1 MKWELII
8 VILLIIPQVGL
19 INNHHNI
26 AKPLPLSPL
35 VASNLEIT
43 LVDEQLFIVLN
54 SYPVTTNMS
63 AYVKVIAQSSVS
75 GYGPAYLINAIT
87 NNGWWYQLGVAYNW
101 PYSNG
106 SYDPGFHLIYMVWAS
121 NGSPAIGPF
130 LVNFNGQ
137 VNSGD
142 EVLLEMYFS
151 GSNIILSAYDIYT
164 GATASV
170 SVKAEGTTFT
180 TSNNLIHG
188 FITGLMTEW
197 YHSRPYYGGEQGVI
211 YKLPYFS
218 SYFTLGADEFQ
229 NSSNVLFYVT
239 HDYLAQNNYTF
250 YNLSFGGAFE
260 ASNGVYFVTGDLYP
274 IFLNYKIIGGNFT
287 QQLNVTYQCLN
298 YIKTSELPSLI
309 FANPGTN
316 LTVPTL
322 IVKGFSR
329 IILINQTPIEV
340 LRSGNLT
347 LYYQL
352 QYYVNVNIK
361 VNSTVNNMPFNL
373 TSGWYNASSNI
384 SISNYTYYNNKSRLY
399 IISVYPSFQFTLKG
413 PVNISIIYVLQYYVE
428 LVSSLPVFGSINGTN
443 TTISS
448 NWFNA
453 NTIIQIYN
461 KTFYPNNLTR
471 IIITKISPSNIIIV
485 NKSYTVFIK
494 SLVQY
499 FVKIIS
505 PIRVFALINGSNTTL
520 SSNWY
525 NANTSIQVENIT
537 YYGLNDE
544 YRYLIVNILPSQNI
558 IIKNPIIIK
567 IIAVKQY
574 PIHVISPITVFALI
588 NGTNETLPS
597 FFWINSGTQI
607 NIENI
612 TYYINNTSRLIITN
626 ISPYSS
632 FVVNNPINISITTLS
647 QYFLNISSNHLVY
660 AYVNGKNVT
669 LNSNWY
675 DNGTEIIIYRIW
687 YFNSTE
693 RQYLVS
699 ISVNGKN
706 IAQNVIIINQPIF
719 LRLSYV
725 IQYYI
730 NLTSNIPVKA
740 IVNTSL
746 VTFKPNWYD
755 EGTPIMFLNST
766 YYVTNDTRY
775 IILSITPM
783 NFTVNHSLNVIVK
796 DMEEFLVKAN
806 NPVIF
811 IINNESIN
819 TSEVWVPNGE
829 IIQVLKYYYI
839 STNERIF
846 YNTTNYTL
854 DVTKPLDVSV
864 IPVREYL
871 VNINGSSMWLPY
883 GSIVTLSESLP
894 IYEQGK
900 WVGTYNVSNGANITI
915 TSPVTETFVKS
926 VNGLFV
932 GIILLII
939 GLILIVVL
947 IFVIRSSKPK
957 F

>member
-1 MKWELII
+1 
-8 VILLIIPQVGL
+8 
-19 INNHHNI
+19 
-26 AKPLPLSPL
+26 
-35 VASNLEIT
+35 
-43 LVDEQLFIVLN
+43 
-54 SYPVTTNMS
+54 
-63 AYVKVIAQSSVS
+63 
-75 GYGPAYLINAIT
+75 
-87 NNGWWYQLGVAYNW
+87 
-101 PYSNG
+101 
-106 SYDPGFHLIYMVWAS
+106 
-121 NGSPAIGPF
+121 
-130 LVNFNGQ
+130 
-137 VNSGD
+137 
-142 EVLLEMYFS
+142 
-151 GSNIILSAYDIYT
+151 
-164 GATASV
+164 
-170 SVKAEGTTFT
+170 
-180 TSNNLIHG
+180 
-188 FITGLMTEW
+188 
-197 YHSRPYYGGEQGVI
+197 
-211 YKLPYFS
+211 
-218 SYFTLGADEFQ
+218 EFQ
-229 NSSNVLFYVT
+229 NSSNIFYVT

-309 FANPGTN
+309 FANLGTN

-361 VNSTVNNMPFNL
+361 VNSSVNNMPFNL
-373 TSGWYNASSNI
+373 TSGWYNGSSNI

-448 NWFNA
+448 NWFNVD
-453 NTIIQIYN
+453 TIIQIYN
-461 KTFYPNNLTR
+461 KTFYPNNVTR
-471 IIITKISPSNIIIV
+471 ITITKISPSNIIIV

-647 QYFLNISSNHLVY
+647 QYFLNISSNRLVY

-675 DNGTEIIIYRIW
+675 DNSTEIIIYRIW

-755 EGTPIMFLNST
+755 EGTPIMFLNYT

-900 WVGTYNVSNGANITI
+900 WVGTYNASNGVNITI

>member
-19 INNHHNI
+19 INNHNI

-43 LVDEQLFIVLN
+43 LVDEQLFIALN

-63 AYVKVIAQSSVS
+63 AYVKVIAQSSIS

-121 NGSPAIGPF
+121 NGSPVIGPF

-164 GATASV
+164 GAKASV

-229 NSSNVLFYVT
+229 NSSNIFYVT

-309 FANPGTN
+309 FANLGTN

-361 VNSTVNNMPFNL
+361 VNSSVNNMPFNL
-373 TSGWYNASSNI
+373 TSGWYNGSSNI

-461 KTFYPNNLTR
+461 KTFYPNNVTR
-471 IIITKISPSNIIIV
+471 ITITKISPSNIIIV

-647 QYFLNISSNHLVY
+647 QYFLNISSNRLVY

-755 EGTPIMFLNST
+755 EGTPIMFLNYT

-900 WVGTYNVSNGANITI
+900 WVGTYNASNGVNITI

-947 IFVIRSSKPK
+947 IFIIRSSKPK

>member
-1 MKWELII
+1 
-8 VILLIIPQVGL
+8 
-19 INNHHNI
+19 
-26 AKPLPLSPL
+26 
-35 VASNLEIT
+35 
-43 LVDEQLFIVLN
+43 
-54 SYPVTTNMS
+54 
-63 AYVKVIAQSSVS
+63 
-75 GYGPAYLINAIT
+75 
-87 NNGWWYQLGVAYNW
+87 
-101 PYSNG
+101 
-106 SYDPGFHLIYMVWAS
+106 
-121 NGSPAIGPF
+121 
-130 LVNFNGQ
+130 
-137 VNSGD
+137 
-142 EVLLEMYFS
+142 
-151 GSNIILSAYDIYT
+151 
-164 GATASV
+164 
-170 SVKAEGTTFT
+170 
-180 TSNNLIHG
+180 
-188 FITGLMTEW
+188 
-197 YHSRPYYGGEQGVI
+197 
-211 YKLPYFS
+211 
-218 SYFTLGADEFQ
+218 
-229 NSSNVLFYVT
+229 
-239 HDYLAQNNYTF
+239 
-250 YNLSFGGAFE
+250 
-260 ASNGVYFVTGDLYP
+260 P

-309 FANPGTN
+309 FANLGTN

-361 VNSTVNNMPFNL
+361 VNSSVNNMPFNL
-373 TSGWYNASSNI
+373 TSGWYNGSSNI

-471 IIITKISPSNIIIV
+471 ITITKISPSNIIIV

-647 QYFLNISSNHLVY
+647 QYFLNISSNRLVY

-755 EGTPIMFLNST
+755 EGTPIMFLNYT

-829 IIQVLKYYYI
+829 IIQVLKYYYM

-900 WVGTYNVSNGANITI
+900 WVGTYNVSNGVNITI